1 MKVQP
6 SSATTPPLKREIV
19 TLSDD
24 EDITVVSPPPPKRR
38 KLTPPSSSPA
48 NSVPASFT
56 SAHIGTL
63 IVQAYATTSGTGYAS
78 PGELLSF
85 ERPKQT
91 TAAAK
96 KARQAS
102 IKDMMGGG
110 KAKAKEKENTIVRFR
125 NVRGFEVGRL
135 PSDLT
140 KSLTP
145 LLDASPPMISLSG
158 TVIDAP
164 TRLSVGAEIVLSLR
178 VSLTPAAFKR
188 RPLPTESSEERKTFG
203 WGEGKETDEER
214 EMKAR
219 KAGIG
224 ELFKLCELRPKV
236 KPAVGAWKEEGDVQ
250 EKKAGK
256 KERKTEMVEETGEE
270 VELEGEELNDGQLK
284 VIYKKAQSADRKL
297 PFMEPAESF
306 ALELRPYQKQ
316 ALHWMYTLETTSS
329 YATNSGSLHPLW
341 EEYEFP
347 LEEGKMFHG
356 KAIPFWYN
364 PYSGELS
371 LEFVPA
377 GGAGRGGIL
386 AVRTFD
392 TYHLCLLTSSAVGMG
407 KSIMIASLIHTNRGA
422 EPLLD
427 NAQTNGKPK
436 KKQLTLD
443 SSFRAVP
450 RKPTKSKTH
459 GPSATLIVAPM
470 SLLTQWQSELKRSSA
485 KNTLKVLVFHGDSR
499 GDLEALT
506 AIDSDEDGTAG
517 VDVVIT
523 SYGTLV
529 SEWSKTGNGGGI
541 YDVDWKRIV
550 LDEAHNIKSR
560 LTKAAKACYALKSR
574 TKWCL
579 TGTPIINRL
588 EDLQSLLQFLDFQP
602 WANFSVFR
610 SFVTAPFLARD
621 PKAID
626 VVQVILETVLLRRE
640 KNMTDVDGK
649 AIVDLPEKEVVVEE
663 LEFSPLERKIYDQ
676 IYHDAQTQFRRL
688 DAKGLVGKNFSNI
701 LAMLM
706 RLRQAVLHPALIGG
720 RKQELDIEADL
731 DVNNLIAQF
740 TKGNQEGDESTTN
753 GDAFAKNVLDDLIA
767 AQNDEDGSSEE
778 CPICLEIMDPPMI
791 VPNCMH
797 RTCRDCVVGHLRS
810 CESKGEEGFCPI
822 CRKAPV
828 READLLEVIHKH
840 SRITDRDSTP
850 DAQTGNV
857 NPTEPPSPAIKF
869 RKNSSNT
876 STKLNALSTNL
887 RRLRDQDP
895 TFRAVVFSQFTGFLD
910 MIETVLDRD
919 DIPWVRLDGSMSQK
933 ERTRALEEFAK
944 PTRSP
949 KVFLISLKA
958 GGVGLNLTTAN
969 HVFMMDCWWN
979 ASVENQAIDRVHR
992 IGQTRKVYVKQ
1003 FIIARTIEMRI
1014 LNIQKRK
1021 TAIIKGA
1028 LGDKSQSEALDN
1040 LSLMFGDD

>member
-1 MKVQP
+1 
-6 SSATTPPLKREIV
+6 
-19 TLSDD
+19 
-24 EDITVVSPPPPKRR
+24 
-38 KLTPPSSSPA
+38 
-48 NSVPASFT
+48 
-56 SAHIGTL
+56 
-63 IVQAYATTSGTGYAS
+63 
-78 PGELLSF
+78 
-85 ERPKQT
+85 
-91 TAAAK
+91 
-96 KARQAS
+96 
-102 IKDMMGGG
+102 MGGS

-125 NVRGFEVGRL
+125 NARGFEVGRL
-135 PSDLT
+135 PSELT

-164 TRLSVGAEIVLSLR
+164 SRLSVGAEIVLQLR
-178 VSLTPAAFKR
+178 VSLTAAAFKR
-188 RPLPTESSEERKTFG
+188 RPLPQEVSEEGKTFG
-203 WGEGKETDEER
+203 WGEGKETDDEKD
-214 EMKAR
+214 MKAR
-219 KAGIG
+219 KGGIV
-224 ELFKLCELRPKV
+224 ELFMLCELKPKS
-236 KPAVGAWKEEGDVQ
+236 KPTAASWKEEDEDISKNKIAKK
-250 EKKAGK
+250 EKK
-256 KERKTEMVEETGEE
+256 TETVEETGEE
-270 VELEGEELNDGQLK
+270 IEMEGEELSDGELK
-284 VIYKKAQSADRKL
+284 VIYKKAQSTDRKL
-297 PFMEPAESF
+297 PFMEPAKTFS
-306 ALELRPYQKQ
+306 LELRPYQKQ
-316 ALHWMYTLETTSS
+316 ALHWMYTLETTPS

-356 KAIPFWYN
+356 KPKPFWFN

-377 GGAGRGGIL
+377 ESKSCWHTSS
-386 AVRTFD
+386 TF
-392 TYHLCLLTSSAVGMG
+392 LTSRSVGMG

-422 EPLLD
+422 EPLD
-427 NAQTNGKPK
+427 AAQSNGKPK

-450 RKPTKSKTH
+450 RKPTKPRTH

-470 SLLTQWQSELKRSSA
+470 SLLAQWQSELKRSSA
-485 KNTLKVLVFHGDSR
+485 KNTLKVLIFHGDSR

-506 AIDSDEDGTAG
+506 EIDSEEDGVAG

-541 YDVDWKRIV
+541 YDVEWKRVV

-588 EDLQSLLQFLDFQP
+588 EDLHSLLQFLDFQP

-610 SFVTAPFLARD
+610 SFITAPFLARD

-626 VVQVILETVLLRRE
+626 VVQVILETILLRRE

-649 AIVDLPEKEVVVEE
+649 AIVELPDKEVVVEE

-676 IYHDAQTQFRRL
+676 IYHDAKTQFTKL
-688 DAKGLVGKNFSNI
+688 NANGLVGKNFSNI

-720 RKQELDIEADL
+720 RKEGLDIEADL

-740 TKGNQEGDESTTN
+740 AKGDRGPDVGTAN

-767 AQNDEDGSSEE
+767 AQNDDEGNSDE

-797 RTCRDCVVGHLRS
+797 RTCRDCIVGHLRS
-810 CESKGEEGFCPI
+810 CESKGEEGFCPV
-822 CRKAPV
+822 CRTAPV

-840 SRITDRDSTP
+840 NRITDRDSTP
-850 DAQTGNV
+850 TAQTGNG
-857 NPTEPPSPAIKF
+857 NTAEPPSPAIKF

-876 STKLNALSTNL
+876 STKLEALSSNL
-887 RRLRDQDP
+887 RRIRDQDP
-895 TFRAVVFSQFTGFLD
+895 IFRAVVFSQFTGFLD
-910 MIETVLDRD
+910 MIESVLDRD
-919 DIPWVRLDGSMSQK
+919 GIPWVRLDGSMSQK

-949 KVFLISLKA
+949 KVFLISLRA

-992 IGQTRKVYVKQ
+992 IGQTRKVYVKH

-1014 LNIQKRK
+1014 LDIQKRK

-1028 LGDKSQSEALDN
+1028 LGDKSEGEAVEN
-1040 LSLMFGDD
+1040 LKMMFGDD